1 MTTTPIKIE
10 TLRIRNFKRIKVA
23 ELEFKPEGVT
33 ILGGENCQ
41 GKSTFLDAICAL
53 LGGKKYLPTNPHNI
67 DANGATAVA
76 RIELSNGIE
85 VELSGDKST
94 LKIKVDGKKGN
105 QGTLKEFLNE
115 FALDINKFMRAT
127 ETDKGKMLIEHLGIG
142 EQLAFLDTKIQNN
155 VEERTVVGRDRDRK
169 IQLAEACQTFEN
181 VPEVRVDVTTLMAEL
196 RRLEAENN
204 EHQDRL
210 DEMERIR
217 NKASEKR
224 AEIQKLEA
232 EIAQLKHDH
241 DEIEAVT
248 KTFTAHD
255 TASIESQINNASSIN
270 EKIDANAKAK
280 ATEEEAKAAKKEYQ
294 DLTDIIEESRKQR
307 VKLIE
312 EIGMPLAGLEI
323 KDGALLY
330 NGQAW
335 DCMSGSERLKVA
347 TAISRAFK
355 PECGF
360 VLIDELE
367 QMDWKTIKEFD
378 AWAKAEGIQ
387 IIGAMVCDD
396 DKAGEN
402 VIIIEDGRVKGAA

>member
-1 MTTTPIKIE
+1 
-10 TLRIRNFKRIKVA
+10 
-23 ELEFKPEGVT
+23 
-33 ILGGENCQ
+33 
-41 GKSTFLDAICAL
+41 
-53 LGGKKYLPTNPHNI
+53 
-67 DANGATAVA
+67 
-76 RIELSNGIE
+76 
-85 VELSGDKST
+85 
-94 LKIKVDGKKGN
+94 
-105 QGTLKEFLNE
+105 
-115 FALDINKFMRAT
+115 
-127 ETDKGKMLIEHLGIG
+127 
-142 EQLAFLDTKIQNN
+142 
-155 VEERTVVGRDRDRK
+155 
-169 IQLAEACQTFEN
+169 
-181 VPEVRVDVTTLMAEL
+181 
-196 RRLEAENN
+196 
-204 EHQDRL
+204 
-210 DEMERIR
+210 
-217 NKASEKR
+217 
-224 AEIQKLEA
+224 
-232 EIAQLKHDH
+232 
-241 DEIEAVT
+241 
-248 KTFTAHD
+248 
-255 TASIESQINNASSIN
+255 
-270 EKIDANAKAK
+270 
-280 ATEEEAKAAKKEYQ
+280 
-294 DLTDIIEESRKQR
+294 LTDIIEESRKQR

>member
-280 ATEEEAKAAKKEYQ
+280 ATEEEAKAAKKN
-294 DLTDIIEESRKQR
+294 IRI
-307 VKLIE
+307 
-312 EIGMPLAGLEI
+312 
-323 KDGALLY
+323 
-330 NGQAW
+330 
-335 DCMSGSERLKVA
+335 
-347 TAISRAFK
+347 
-355 PECGF
+355 
-360 VLIDELE
+360 
-367 QMDWKTIKEFD
+367 
-378 AWAKAEGIQ
+378 
-387 IIGAMVCDD
+387 
-396 DKAGEN
+396 
-402 VIIIEDGRVKGAA
+402 